1 MSKRERSS
9 GGGGGS
15 SNAWMAT
22 FSDLLMLMLTFF
34 VLLLTMS
41 SMDAKKAGAI
51 SAAAGVL
58 PGQGDDLAKE
68 SVVRHPPDTNIIP
81 PLPLPSP
88 PPVQGAPRV
97 VPAKEI
103 KGGGPLDQGVE
114 KLISPLQRQGK
125 GWLKREPAS
134 LSMHVDGEQLFEGL
148 TLSEQGRAFIAQTAS
163 LAAAQGATL
172 CVEVFRGTAGDRWAR
187 EQAWQFALTRADVA
201 AQAAL
206 NSGLDGAN
214 LEVSGYGW
222 SFGQREDRFL
232 RHPDLVRVTLKTVL
246 EDAAD
251 APSSTETIQKGGSP

>member
-9 GGGGGS
+9 GGGGS

-41 SMDAKKAGAI
+41 SMDAKQAGAI
-51 SAAAGVL
+51 SGSAGVL

-68 SVVRHPPDTNIIP
+68 SAVRQSPDTNIIP

-114 KLISPLQRQGK
+114 KLITPLQRQGK
-125 GWLKREPAS
+125 AWLKREPAS
-134 LSMHVDGEQLFEGL
+134 LSMHVDGEQLFDGL
-148 TLSEQGRAFIAQTAS
+148 SLSEQGRAFVAQTAS

-172 CVEVFRGTAGDRWAR
+172 CIEVFRGTAGDRWAR

-246 EDAAD
+246 EAPKG
-251 APSSTETIQKGGSP
+251 APSSLETIQKGGSP